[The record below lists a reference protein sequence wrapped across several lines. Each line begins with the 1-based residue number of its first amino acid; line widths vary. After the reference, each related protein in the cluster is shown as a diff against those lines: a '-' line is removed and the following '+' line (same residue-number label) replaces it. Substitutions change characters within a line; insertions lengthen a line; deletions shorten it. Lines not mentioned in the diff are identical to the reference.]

1 MNTISQPISMTH
13 IKSSKYTNLEHK
25 HIHKHKKSKEKPKK
39 NKKKVVFKDD
49 YLDIVEIENYK
60 EYNHRLNLSD
70 IVNNQKK
77 SVWNKYNLT
86 NSKEKIYL
94 IDDKFL
100 KKSLVYSI
108 CKYCSIF

>member
-1 MNTISQPISMTH
+1 MNTISHPILMTY
-13 IKSSKYTNLEHK
+13 IESSKNTKLDK
-25 HIHKHKKSKEKPKK
+25 HRKKHNKSKEKPKK
-39 NKKKVVFKDD
+39 NKKKVVFKDS
-49 YLDIVEIENYK
+49 YLDIVEIETYK
-60 EYNHRLNLSD
+60 EYNQRVNLSD

-77 SVWNKYNLT
+77 CVGSIYNLS